1 MKKILSIALLSLIT
15 NPFFQLEAA
24 SLVVKTKV
32 KFKSC
37 QELKDWGK
45 YRGKGNYTL
54 YDEQG
59 EPYQAVCEN
68 LFTSCKEILSYQSSI
83 GDGVYNI
90 VNNGQEYPVYCD
102 MSTLGGGW
110 TMVLAQF
117 ETNPISWNEGIQS
130 DYNPSLSTSQS
141 FALNDS
147 EIPEHKEI
155 SYGKSLNTNGVNS
168 FYFNYSTGNIPLT
181 TLKNINNGL
190 TYYIHRNRNGY
201 YVRHNPESSY
211 RTSGVAD
218 WGNTLTISKS
228 GQNFNFA
235 FSPTHPIRSYRGY
248 SYEGTQLTTSNQS
261 YAWTLWVR

>member
-1 MKKILSIALLSLIT
+1 MKKILVIALLLLVFNHS
-15 NPFFQLEAA
+15 FQLEAA
-24 SLVVKTKV
+24 NLIVKTKV

-37 QELKDWGK
+37 QELKDWGR
-45 YRGKGNYTL
+45 YRGEGNYTL

-68 LFTSCKEILSYQSSI
+68 LFTSCKDILNYQSST

-102 MSTLGGGW
+102 MTTLGGGW

-117 ETNPISWNEGIQS
+117 ETNPISWDEGIQS

-141 FALNDS
+141 FALNNS

-155 SYGKSLNTNGVNS
+155 SYGKNLSTNGVNS
-168 FYFNYSTGNIPLT
+168 FYFNYNTGDIPVT
-181 TLKNINNGL
+181 ALKNINDGL
-190 TYYIHRNRNGY
+190 TYYIHRNLNNY
-201 YVRHNPESSY
+201 YSYHNPEDSIRSP
-211 RTSGVAD
+211 GVAD
-218 WGNTLTISKS
+218 WRNTLTINKS
-228 GQNFNFA
+228 GTLYTYA
-235 FSPTHPIRSYRGY
+235 FSPRHPIRSHRGY
-248 SYEGTQLTTSNQS
+248 SYNGSHITTSNQS